1 MSTLI
6 KNNNSPLKN
15 IWDDFFAQDRLDQN
29 FFNWRFLNNV
39 PAANVRETD
48 KSFRVELAAPGMKK
62 EDFKIE
68 IGKGEITISAERKE
82 EKTTEEGKYTRQ
94 EYNYASFSRS
104 FNIPENVDENSI
116 SATYQDGLLKIE
128 LPKTPGAETKKSTR
142 SVNIV

>member
-1 MSTLI
+1 
-6 KNNNSPLKN
+6 
-15 IWDDFFAQDRLDQN
+15 
-29 FFNWRFLNNV
+29 V